1 MFNRVVVV
9 ALLILQQCLSFHYSG
24 LHGKQ
29 VSRSHPYKSKIKFDD
44 NNVRMNAAIPL
55 RGMSIGNKLYRST
68 FTVRKQ
74 LSLVTTAWKAAIFVC
89 VAIVGRFKSK
99 IGRAVGNMEG
109 GWTKRGY
116 NGAFWRTVEVWRF
129 VFFFIFRYVSNHQ

>member
-24 LHGKQ
+24 GLHGKQ
-29 VSRSHPYKSKIKFDD
+29 VSRHAYQTKIKFQD

-55 RGMSIGNKLYRST
+55 RGVSIGNKLFRST
-68 FTVRKQ
+68 LSVQKQ
-74 LSLVTTAWKAAIFVC
+74 LSLVTNAWKAAIFVC
-89 VAIVGRFKSK
+89 VAIVGRFKTK
-99 IGRAVGNMEG
+99 IGKSISNMEG

-129 VFFFIFRYVSNHQ
+129 AFSFIFRYVSNH